1 MKKKK
6 YLYHEEK
13 KLVDA
18 IGFNRISMLY
28 WILLFQNESHVHRQQ
43 MIKNWIGKKFSSQL
57 LFIVLDVT
65 QCIELIHF
73 WLNI

>member
-43 MIKNWIGKKFSSQL
+43 MIKN
-57 LFIVLDVT
+57 
-65 QCIELIHF
+65 
-73 WLNI
+73 